1 LFNNFSN
8 LNVKRPAEA
17 AKPMK
22 RKKRKARNPKILAV
36 GLVLMGLFIAELLFY
51 TWCRVQSIQV
61 RYEISE
67 LGANQER
74 MVRLQDNLKIEL
86 ARLKSP
92 QRIAKIAR
100 EQLGLILP
108 TNKQLILIP

>member
-1 LFNNFSN
+1 
-8 LNVKRPAEA
+8 
-17 AKPMK
+17 MK
-22 RKKRKARNPKILAV
+22 RRKKKIRNPKVLAAC
-36 GLVLMGLFIAELLFY
+36 LIFMGLFIGELLFY

-67 LGANQER
+67 LTADQDR
-74 MVRLQDNLKIEL
+74 LMMLQDNLKIEL

-92 QRIAKIAR
+92 RRIAKIAK

-108 TNKQLILIP
+108 TNKQLMLIP

>member
-1 LFNNFSN
+1 
-8 LNVKRPAEA
+8 
-17 AKPMK
+17 MK
-22 RKKRKARNPKILAV
+22 RKKRKARNPKILAA
-36 GLVLMGLFIAELLFY
+36 GLVFMGLFIAELLFY

>member
-1 LFNNFSN
+1 
-8 LNVKRPAEA
+8 
-17 AKPMK
+17 MK
-22 RKKRKARNPKILAV
+22 RRKKKTRNPKVLAV
-36 GLVLMGLFIAELLFY
+36 CLIFMGLFIGELLFY

-67 LGANQER
+67 LTADQ
-74 MVRLQDNLKIEL
+74 VRLMMLQDNLKIEL

-92 QRIAKIAR
+92 RRIAKIAK

-108 TNKQLILIP
+108 TNKQLMLIP

>member
-1 LFNNFSN
+1 MTGN
-8 LNVKRPAEA
+8 PAFHVAGPTKA

-22 RKKRKARNPKILAV
+22 RRKKQTRNPKILAAC
-36 GLVLMGLFIAELLFY
+36 LVFMGLFITELLFY

-67 LGANQER
+67 LGANQEQ

-92 QRIAKIAR
+92 QRISKIAKQ
-100 EQLGLILP
+100 QLGLVAP
-108 TNKQLILIP
+108 TSKQLILIP